1 MADPAL
7 DAKVNAVATS
17 AADKLVAALEKL
29 VTVTVVTSVGDGA
42 LQGELERVF
51 REKHKDANPPPNMP
65 EFKNTKGAFTAVNMA
80 TGDITVSYAEGV
92 VDMAT
97 IKTLHDEAVA
107 KGTEIF
113 RQNVRTLAE
122 VVGTLYDKLRA

>member
-1 MADPAL
+1 MANAAL
-7 DAKVNAVATS
+7 DAKVETVATT
-17 AADKLVAALEKL
+17 AADKLIAALEKL

-42 LQGELERVF
+42 LQGELERMF
-51 REKHKDANPPPNMP
+51 TERHEGTNPPPNMP
-65 EFKNTKGAFTAVNMA
+65 EFKATKGAVTAVNMA

-92 VDMAT
+92 VDLAA

-122 VVGTLYDKLRA
+122 VVGTLYDKLR